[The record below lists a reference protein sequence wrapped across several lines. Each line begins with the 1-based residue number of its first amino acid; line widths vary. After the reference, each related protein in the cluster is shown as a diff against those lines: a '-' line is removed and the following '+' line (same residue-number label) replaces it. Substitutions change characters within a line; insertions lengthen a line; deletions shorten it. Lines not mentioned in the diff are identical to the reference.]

1 MAYSFKT
8 AWNDAIAEVST
19 REEFQTARIRI
30 EDPSRLTREYN
41 VATGKWTITGD
52 SRIYPL
58 GDESGQARIIGVRW
72 GVQSGGESQA
82 NATTISAIRI
92 QVPQHVVGR
101 VKRGLKVHVTSSP
114 QNPTLTN
121 FVFTVNS
128 DMQGSAA
135 AARTFECALDLD
147 YQVPNG

>member
-8 AWNDAIAEVST
+8 TWNDAIAEVST

-30 EDPSRLTREYN
+30 EDPSLLSREYN

-52 SRIYPL
+52 SRIYPRV
-58 GDESGQARIIGVRW
+58 GESGQARIIGVRW

-135 AARTFECALDLD
+135 AARTFECSLDLD
-147 YQVPNG
+147 YQVPSG

>member
-8 AWNDAIAEVST
+8 TWNDAIAEVST
-19 REEFQTARIRI
+19 REEYQTARIRI
-30 EDPSRLTREYN
+30 EDPSLLTRGYN
-41 VATGKWTITGD
+41 ATTGKWTITGD
-52 SRIYPL
+52 SRIYPQ

-147 YQVPNG
+147 YQVPSG